1 MRARARRVAHLDR
14 SGGVEGVRPDA
25 FLRHLF
31 VRARRKLRG
40 AASVA
45 CVERCAHAR
54 RRERRGDVRAAQH
67 SRAARAEGVERNE
80 LSSVHRLEAVA
91 LLRSKQKNE
100 SKQKNQI
107 NKQTI
112 EEQTKKEEQERN
124 E

>member
-1 MRARARRVAHLDR
+1 MCARARRVAHLDR

-91 LLRSKQKNE
+91 LLRRTKNERNKRIKFMSKQ
-100 SKQKNQI
+100 
-107 NKQTI
+107 
-112 EEQTKKEEQERN
+112 
-124 E
+124 